1 VVPTCNEQPQP
12 EPVRNLE
19 FLEDGSQVSLYGSI
33 GNIDPARDFLIGR
46 TLTDQQGDLT
56 FPGC

>member
-1 VVPTCNEQPQP
+1 VVLACNEQPQP

-19 FLEDGSQVSLYGSI
+19 FLEDGSQVSLYGSL
-33 GNIDPARDFLIGR
+33 GNIDPARDFLIGL